1 MSEFIVGLTGGIGS
15 GKSAAATRFAEHG
28 IDIVDADLA
37 SRAVVEPG
45 QPALSEIANHF
56 GDELLQPDGS
66 LDRAALRQ
74 RVFADDAARQW
85 LQRLLHPLINQ
96 YLRDHLEQASSP
108 YALLVNPLLV
118 ETQQYRWCWRTLVVD
133 VPVELQIE
141 RTMARDS
148 NTREQVDNIV
158 RAQASR
164 EQRNAVADDI
174 IMNDTTI
181 ETLYSVVD
189 EQHAEY
195 LRACQ
200 NP

>member
-66 LDRAALRQ
+66 LERAALRQ